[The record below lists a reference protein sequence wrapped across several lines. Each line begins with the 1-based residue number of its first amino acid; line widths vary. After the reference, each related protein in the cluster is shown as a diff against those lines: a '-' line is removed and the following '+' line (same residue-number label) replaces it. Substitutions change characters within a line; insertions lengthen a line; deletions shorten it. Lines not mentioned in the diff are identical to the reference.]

1 MPEGTCGCCPAW
13 AQNPALLPV
22 QQPHH
27 TTHVVWELEG
37 LVASLL
43 PSAGLDERSWGL
55 FTQDFQVQVFVLCLA
70 HFSLAPILA
79 HRRVKV
85 RIDCPVTAGGYCL
98 TGAGANILSI

>member
-1 MPEGTCGCCPAW
+1 MCLRAPVAVAQRGLRTQPCCPSSS
-13 AQNPALLPV
+13 LI
-22 QQPHH
+22 

-79 HRRVKV
+79 HRRLKV